1 MKGFFL
7 VLEGTDGSGKT
18 EQFKRL
24 IKKLRAAG
32 CAPKTVDF
40 PQYGQPSAYFVEQY
54 LTGKYGT
61 WKDVGPFKASFF
73 YALDRF
79 AAAQKIRKWL
89 NQGKIVVANRYAA
102 SNLGHQGVKITDK
115 RQRYNFFRWVEDLEY
130 RILGIPKPDINFFLH
145 MPAGVAYKLIAN
157 KGRRKYLRGKKR
169 DIHEG
174 DISYLKQAEK
184 IYLEVIKLFP
194 KDYLLVECVRD
205 NKLLSMEEIA
215 ECVWQN
221 FKRKYS
227 NLSR

>member
-18 EQFKRL
+18 EQFNRL

-32 CAPKTVDF
+32 YTPKAVDF

-61 WKDVGPFKASFF
+61 WKEVGPFKASFF

-89 NQGKIVVANRYAA
+89 NQGKIVVANRYVA
-102 SNLGHQGVKITDK
+102 SNLGHQGVKLADK
-115 RQRYNFFRWVEDLEY
+115 KQRYNFFRWVEDLEY

-145 MPAGVAYKLIAN
+145 MPADVAYKLIAN
-157 KGRRKYLRGKKR
+157 KAKRKYLHGKKR

-194 KDYLLVECVRD
+194 KDYLLIECVPRG
-205 NKLLSMEEIA
+205 KLLAREEIA
-215 ECVWQN
+215 EQIWQVLKKLYPG
-221 FKRKYS
+221 F
-227 NLSR
+227 